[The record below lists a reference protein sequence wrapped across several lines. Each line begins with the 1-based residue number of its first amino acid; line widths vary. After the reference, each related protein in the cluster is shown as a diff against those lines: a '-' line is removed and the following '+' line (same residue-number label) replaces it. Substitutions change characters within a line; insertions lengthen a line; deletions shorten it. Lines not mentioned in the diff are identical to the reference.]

1 MSQGSIVTLWI
12 TGRPLQS
19 KVIHSLKEVAMT
31 EDQKNQQKND
41 AQPGD
46 IGGATL

>member
-1 MSQGSIVTLWI
+1 VDNRLARSN
-12 TGRPLQS
+12 P

-46 IGGATL
+46 IARATL